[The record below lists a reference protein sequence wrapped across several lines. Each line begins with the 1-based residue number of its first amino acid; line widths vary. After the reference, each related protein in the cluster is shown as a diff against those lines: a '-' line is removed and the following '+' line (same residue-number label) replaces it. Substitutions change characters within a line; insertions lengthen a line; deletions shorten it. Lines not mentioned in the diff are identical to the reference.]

1 MSQSPVPKQT
11 AAPGGFTLIEVLVSM
26 AIMVVGMMATALLM
40 ANVYKLTVR
49 SRFVALASQLA
60 SEELEDL
67 NRWPA
72 TTGGFIDPHI
82 IVPSGSNTCGATGVT
97 CIGSLTTDYG
107 PQTITVSGN
116 TTSVSYF
123 DSVCLSTQN
132 GQMSETYQDP
142 SSSTPLYDT
151 LTFSPNGQ
159 APSVSYSSTPPTV
172 GMTFDR
178 RWVIEQ
184 DQSVVGVRR
193 ITVRVILADRTIQP
207 PVTYQM
213 SMVRP

>member
-1 MSQSPVPKQT
+1 V
-11 AAPGGFTLIEVLVSM
+11 PGGFTLIEVLVAM
-26 AIMVVGMMATALLM
+26 AVMVGGLMATAVLM

-49 SRFVALASQLA
+49 SRYVALASQLA

-67 NRWPA
+67 NRYPA

-82 IVPSGSNTCGATGVT
+82 MVPSGSNTCGVAGVT
-97 CIGSLTTDYG
+97 CIGSLTADYG
-107 PQTITVSGN
+107 PQAITVSGN

-142 SSSTPLYDT
+142 SSSSPLYDT

-159 APSVSYSSTPPTV
+159 APSVSYSSTRPIV

-184 DQSVVGVRR
+184 DKPVAGVRR
-193 ITVRVILADRTIQP
+193 ITVLVILADRTIQP